1 MTIEKRIPC
10 SQCGFIILESSCFCN
25 FCGRENLAR
34 QGSIKRGWFWVKD
47 AMGLVQNHP
56 ENLTEL
62 EKEVQAKIEANNQ
75 NLVVLKNQLR
85 SIIGVSGLNDQLKSL
100 RSCFL
105 KSGGGSI
112 NELFEKKLDEGKS
125 GFEELN
131 RLIDPEF
138 FLSGKGLSE
147 CLREI
152 MAFLK
157 LAQNALQKFS
167 DYRSFQPRDQIE
179 AQLAGTMKTIET
191 IASDENRLK
200 NYEQVFTTSL
210 QAIKLLEQKQQE
222 YALLRFALMI
232 EFWKAEG
239 VRLTYLAMTGRRQ
252 SDDFDKRLESLKGEG
267 SRIVEQLGERFKTLA
282 EAQDLEQRI
291 KDQLLVLEEARLNY
305 ATSRALG
312 VVEGVNALDGGYPET
327 QKMLEKFYSR
337 EKSATL
343 NFSAQIYE
351 TFEKYKEEEIRILAE
366 KRIGDGTSRSVER
379 GFRRKP

>member
-1 MTIEKRIPC
+1 MTVEKRIPC
-10 SQCGFIILESSCFCN
+10 GQCGLIILESSHFCN
-25 FCGRENLAR
+25 FCGRENLTL
-34 QGSIKRGWFWVKD
+34 QGSIKRGWFWIKD
-47 AMGLVQNHP
+47 AMGMIQNHP

-62 EKEVQAKIEANNQ
+62 EKEVQEKIEANNQ
-75 NLVVLKNQLR
+75 NLVILKNQLR

-100 RSCFL
+100 RSGFL

-112 NELFEKKLDEGKS
+112 NELFENKLDEGKS
-125 GFEELN
+125 GFEEFN

-147 CLREI
+147 CLKEI
-152 MAFLK
+152 LVFLK
-157 LAQNALQKFS
+157 LAQSALQKFS

-179 AQLAGTMKTIET
+179 SMLIAVIKTIEA

-200 NYEQVFTTSL
+200 NHEQVFTTSL
-210 QAIKLLEQKQQE
+210 QAMKLLEQKQQE
-222 YALLRFALMI
+222 YALLRFALLI

-239 VRLTYLAMTGRRQ
+239 VRLTYLAMIGQRH

-267 SRIVEQLGERFKTLA
+267 ARLIEQLTERFRELA
-282 EAQDLEQRI
+282 EAEDLRQRI
-291 KDQLLVLEEARLNY
+291 KDQQLILEEARLNY
-305 ATSRALG
+305 ATHRALG

-366 KRIGDGTSRSVER
+366 KRIGDGTTRSVER

>member
-1 MTIEKRIPC
+1 MEKRIPC
-10 SQCGFIILESSCFCN
+10 SQCGFVILESSRFCN
-25 FCGRENLAR
+25 FCGRPNTAML
-34 QGSIKRGWFWVKD
+34 GSLQRSWFWAKD
-47 AMGLVQNHP
+47 AMGLIQNHP

-75 NLVVLKNQLR
+75 NLEVLKNQLR
-85 SIIGVSGLNDQLKSL
+85 SIVGVSGLNDQLKNL
-100 RSCFL
+100 RSVFL

-112 NELFEKKLDEGKS
+112 NELFEKKLEDGKS
-125 GFEELN
+125 GFAEFN
-131 RLIDPEF
+131 RLIAPELF
-138 FLSGKGLSE
+138 FSGKGFSE
-147 CLREI
+147 CLRAI
-152 MAFLK
+152 LVFLK
-157 LAQNALQKFS
+157 LAQSALLNFS

-179 AQLAGTMKTIET
+179 SLLVTTIKTIET
-191 IASDENRLK
+191 IASDDARLK
-200 NYEQVFTTSL
+200 NYEQVFATSL
-210 QAIKLLEQKQQE
+210 QAMKLLEQKQQE
-222 YALLRFALMI
+222 YSLLRFALLI

-239 VRLTYLAMTGRRQ
+239 VKLTYLAMTGRRR

-267 SRIVEQLGERFKTLA
+267 SRMDEQLVERFKELSEA
-282 EAQDLEQRI
+282 EDLRQRI

-327 QKMLEKFYSR
+327 QKMLEKFYAR

-366 KRIGDGTSRSVER
+366 KRIGDGTVRAVKS
-379 GFRRKP
+379 GFRRKQ